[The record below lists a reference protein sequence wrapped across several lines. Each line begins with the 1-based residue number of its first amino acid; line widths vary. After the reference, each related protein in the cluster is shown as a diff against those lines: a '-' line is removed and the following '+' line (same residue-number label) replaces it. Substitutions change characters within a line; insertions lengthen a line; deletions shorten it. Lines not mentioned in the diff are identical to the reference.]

1 MLKAI
6 PGRLIR
12 VASAFA
18 QEAVLTIMMTTS
30 IVAGE
35 MLSFGITFKKPVDR
49 LFVDPRPGETTAARS
64 AFLVLRATTHS
75 PV

>member
-35 MLSFGITFKKPVDR
+35 MLSFGIT
-49 LFVDPRPGETTAARS
+49 
-64 AFLVLRATTHS
+64 
-75 PV
+75 